1 MEERPFR
8 SARWYL
14 QESMRGSAHR
24 QRTMQLGFRRKDF
37 LGKPVVGII
46 NSWDDFSTCH
56 GHLRQRADDVRRG
69 VWSAGGFPVEIP
81 VLGLGEV
88 MTKPSTMYYR
98 NLLAMQVEEMM
109 RAHPVDGVVLMGGC
123 DKTTVG
129 MIMGALSVDLPM
141 IFLAAGPMLNSHW
154 RGMRI
159 GAGTHTRKYWD
170 ELRAGAITQEDWE
183 DLEQNICRS
192 HGTCNTMG
200 TASTMTCIVE
210 ALGLALPGSV
220 TIPAVDSAHPR
231 MAADCGERMVEMIR
245 SDMRPSRWLD
255 RRHFLNAVTVFMA
268 LGGSTNAAV
277 HLPAMAG
284 RAGISLT
291 LDDLDA
297 ISRKVPVLV
306 DMLPEGRFLME
317 DLHYAGGL
325 PAVMQQ
331 LSPLLHLDCPTVSGH
346 TVGENIAGARI
357 WNTEVIRTPDN
368 PVDTSGSLAVL
379 HGNLAPDGAVIKP
392 GAVSPHLRRHTG
404 KAVVFENYPD
414 LAARIDDPDLPVDEN
429 SVLVLKNGGP
439 KGAPGMPEWG
449 ALPIPKKLLAR
460 GVRDMVRISDARM
473 SGTHFGAC
481 VLHVA
486 PEAAVGG
493 PLALVQDGDEIT
505 LDLDARTIRL
515 HVDEEELER
524 RRAAWTPPAPRY
536 KRGYGVIFQQHV
548 LQAPQG
554 CDFDFL
560 CGASP
565 AEEPDIY

>member
-8 SARWYL
+8 SARWYQ

-505 LDLDARTIRL
+505 LDLDARTIHL